1 MKQFTISKNDSGQRL
16 NKFLEKAVPLLP
28 GGMMHKY
35 IRIKRI
41 KVNGKRTDFAYRLQ
55 QGDILQLYINDEFF
69 GKPKKHSEEESYL
82 RAKPNIDVI
91 YEDQH
96 ILLVNKPAGLVVHAD
111 DSGTSDTL
119 IARIQA
125 YLYQYGR
132 WDPNKE
138 ASFTPSLCNRIDR
151 NTGGIVIAAKN
162 AETLRI
168 MNQKIRDREVEKSY
182 LCLILGSISPAEGK
196 LEGYLLKDEV
206 KKQVSVHKKPVPGG
220 RTAVTLYRT
229 LARRNGLSLVAC
241 RLVTGRTHQI
251 RAQFAAAGHPL
262 LGDGKYG
269 RAKDNKRYGRT
280 AGQALCSYQLTFRFT
295 TDAGCLEPLN
305 GRTWTVD
312 RVDFVEEYFP
322 GVALD

>member
-132 WDPNKE
+132 WNPNKE

-151 NTGGIVIAAKN
+151 GTSGIVIAAKT
-162 AETLRI
+162 AEALRV
-168 MNQKIRDREVEKSY
+168 MNQKIRDRELHKSY
-182 LCLILGSISPAEGK
+182 LC
-196 LEGYLLKDEV
+196 
-206 KKQVSVHKKPVPGG
+206 
-220 RTAVTLYRT
+220 
-229 LARRNGLSLVAC
+229 VAC
-241 RLVTGRTHQI
+241 GHVRPRDLITGRTHQL
-251 RAQFAAAGHPL
+251 RAQFSHMGHPL
-262 LGDGKYG
+262 LGDSKYG
-269 RAKDNKRYGRT
+269 KNEMNRKYHRKS
-280 AGQALCSYQLTFRFT
+280 QALCSYKLRFDFT
-295 TDAGCLEPLN
+295 TDAGSLGYLN
-305 GRTWTVD
+305 HKVFTAP
-312 RVDFVEEYFP
+312 RVEFVSLFE
-322 GVALD
+322 A

>member
-82 RAKPNIDVI
+82 HAKPNIDVI

-151 NTGGIVIAAKN
+151 GTSGIVIAAKT
-162 AETLRI
+162 AEALRV
-168 MNQKIRDREVEKSY
+168 MNQKIRDRELHKSY
-182 LCLILGSISPAEGK
+182 LCVACGHIRPRDGRIKNYILRHESEHR
-196 LEGYLLKDEV
+196 
-206 KKQVSVHKKPVPGG
+206 VSVHDHPGCRCTHGNHPVPRIKRNAGVISG
-220 RTAVTLYRT
+220 RVRFDYRPHPSAARAV
-229 LARRNGLSLVAC
+229 S
-241 RLVTGRTHQI
+241 HM
-251 RAQFAAAGHPL
+251 GHPL
-262 LGDGKYG
+262 LGDSKYG
-269 RAKDNKRYGRT
+269 KNDMNRKYHRKS
-280 AGQALCSYQLTFRFT
+280 QALCSYKLRFDFT
-295 TDAGCLEPLN
+295 TDAGSLGYLN
-305 GRTWTVD
+305 HKVFTAP
-312 RVDFVEEYFP
+312 RVEFVSLFE
-322 GVALD
+322 A

>member
-82 RAKPNIDVI
+82 HAKPNIDVI

-151 NTGGIVIAAKN
+151 GTSGIVIAAKT
-162 AETLRI
+162 AEALRV
-168 MNQKIRDREVEKSY
+168 MKSENSRPRAAQE
-182 LCLILGSISPAEGK
+182 LFMCCLRSHPPA
-196 LEGYLLKDEV
+196 
-206 KKQVSVHKKPVPGG
+206 
-220 RTAVTLYRT
+220 R
-229 LARRNGLSLVAC
+229 
-241 RLVTGRTHQI
+241 RTHQELYSAP
-251 RAQFAAAGHPL
+251 RE
-262 LGDGKYG
+262 
-269 RAKDNKRYGRT
+269 RT
-280 AGQALCSYQLTFRFT
+280 PRFGARPSGLPVHARQSPST
-295 TDAGCLEPLN
+295 A
-305 GRTWTVD
+305 
-312 RVDFVEEYFP
+312 Y
-322 GVALD
+322 

>member
-82 RAKPNIDVI
+82 HAKPNIDVI

-132 WDPNKE
+132 WNPNKE

-151 NTGGIVIAAKN
+151 GTSGIVIAAKT
-162 AETLRI
+162 AEALRV
-168 MNQKIRDREVEKSY
+168 MNQKIRDRELHKSY
-182 LCLILGSISPAEGK
+182 LCVACGHVRPRDGRIKNYILRHESEHR
-196 LEGYLLKDEV
+196 
-206 KKQVSVHKKPVPGG
+206 VSVHDHPVAGA
-220 RTAVTLYRT
+220 RTAITQYRVLKET
-229 LARRNGLSLVAC
+229 PELSLVEC
-241 RLVTGRTHQI
+241 DLITGRTHQL
-251 RAQFAAAGHPL
+251 RAQFSHMGHPL
-262 LGDGKYG
+262 LGDSKYEKNDMN
-269 RAKDNKRYGRT
+269 RKYHRKS
-280 AGQALCSYQLTFRFT
+280 QALCSYKLRFDFT
-295 TDAGCLEPLN
+295 TDAGSLGYLN
-305 GRTWTVD
+305 HKVFTAP
-312 RVDFVEEYFP
+312 RVEFVSLFE
-322 GVALD
+322 A